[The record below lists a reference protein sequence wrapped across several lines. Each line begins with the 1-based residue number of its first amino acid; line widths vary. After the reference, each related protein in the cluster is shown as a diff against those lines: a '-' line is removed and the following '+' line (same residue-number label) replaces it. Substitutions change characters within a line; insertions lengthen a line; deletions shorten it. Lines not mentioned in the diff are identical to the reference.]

1 LFQPGQSGNPLGRA
15 AEKPFLAALR
25 VAISKA
31 KLSKHP
37 KHSLEK
43 IAERLLINAAAG
55 ETAAIR
61 EIADRLDGKIPAP
74 ATIQDDVKLI
84 VEIRSFPP
92 LPDVPPAAARPP
104 KHTVIEHQP
113 TPPQDAE
120 IVDLPTFLPAKK
132 P

>member
-1 LFQPGQSGNPLGRA
+1 LFQPGQSGNPLGRG

-31 KLSKHP
+31 KASKHS

-43 IAERLLINAAAG
+43 IAERLLINAASG

-84 VEIRSFPP
+84 VEIRQFPP
-92 LPDVPPAAARPP
+92 LPDDPPSAALRPPAL
-104 KHTVIEHQP
+104 VIDHQP
-113 TPPQDAE
+113 NPPNDDE
-120 IVDLPTFLPAKK
+120 IVELPTFLPKK
-132 P
+132 